1 MSTIS
6 QFYSEGKLIEEM
18 SCVFAEEDTS
28 VTFHA
33 LLENARNFN
42 RKNLD
47 DRTVIL
53 EDILFYKNEL
63 EAMRVKTDAA
73 LRKMDSVAYL
83 NAFEEIKAKG
93 LKYTEELIKATRDAK
108 DLENTNIKYATLLK
122 QNRCCTKWV
131 STLTDLYF
139 VLNSTNKILSNN
151 V

>member
-6 QFYSEGKLIEEM
+6 QFYAEGKLMEEM
-18 SCVFAEEDTS
+18 SCVFAEEDTTA
-28 VTFHA
+28 TFYA

-53 EDILFYKNEL
+53 SDIVFFKNEL
-63 EAMRVKTDAA
+63 EAMRVKTEAA
-73 LRKMDSVAYL
+73 LRKIESVAYL
-83 NAFEEIKAKG
+83 NAYEEIKSKG
-93 LKYTEELIKATRDAK
+93 LKYTEELIKATRESK
-108 DLENTNIKYATLLK
+108 DLENTNPKYATLLR

>member
-53 EDILFYKNEL
+53 EDILFYK
-63 EAMRVKTDAA
+63 
-73 LRKMDSVAYL
+73 
-83 NAFEEIKAKG
+83 
-93 LKYTEELIKATRDAK
+93 
-108 DLENTNIKYATLLK
+108 TLLYY
-122 QNRCCTKWV
+122 N
-131 STLTDLYF
+131 
-139 VLNSTNKILSNN
+139 
-151 V
+151 